1 MALAILRS
9 SRIPAGSGAAF
20 DVEIGSN
27 RFYQYAIGDATVGS
41 DRGFPVLGASSF
53 TSPLVGP
60 LPLDARGRAR
70 LEIPAERFDREHRY
84 VQLKSFRNREGEGPA
99 VSDIVKVA
107 VVSHGGADLPPI
119 AFGLSHD
126 MKTANAVRTSR
137 RASWQR
143 PVAMQYREVAV
154 SRGMFLD
161 KLVPLLGGLAKQV
174 LPKLGALLAEDK
186 KDETGATNG
195 AGTANGAGAA
205 NGSGA
210 AGGGG
215 LITFLTDLIGKTG
228 GSGASNGGGASD
240 SANPGKAGDT
250 ASGNGSGTA
259 TQGTPPTAPKP
270 DTVQLILQF
279 IQQLK
284 DASKRAPAGDA
295 KAAALSRAY
304 ASPEEYSHAAV
315 APALLEALPAL
326 IPLLEK
332 VLTPETIK
340 SILEHTDPTRWVGAV
355 TDGIKEIGKVGL
367 DFDKQSNEHLRALNP
382 MGVHAPVDDLL
393 KSMGFA
399 SAMAAG
405 VVREQGEPAYRRV
418 ESVRIDFAAVSPVT
432 INGRSRVCY
441 RAGRDIAFTIGV
453 KTPRPILD
461 GLLTLLVKDP
471 ATRKILVR
479 SSARFS
485 QRETG
490 GAPVRLALSAGET
503 SGLSAGEEYL
513 ACAYLTWKNARGK
526 RIGTSRSQLITLIG
540 EYAFDRVE
548 EGRVLPLND
557 VAKFR
562 SFWHRI
568 WQGAFT
574 ESIAKTELEGKYY
587 VILEPGREDNAP
599 IATETKIVEANRGAR
614 AQLVRLRSGMTMGLG
629 ALNALIPQVSTG
641 RPLPAAQLA
650 ALRSSEF
657 VKRVRAVARFSAG
670 LTGRPRIG
678 GALWVY
684 PEVKLSRVVLLK
696 AATIDPE
703 GHVRELTEEPVV
715 FPIPA
720 VMHVIGARTTT

>member
-41 DRGFPVLGASSF
+41 DRGFPMLGAPSF

-84 VQLKSFRNREGEGPA
+84 VQLKSFRDREGEGPA

-107 VVSHGGADLPPI
+107 VVSHGGADFPPI

-126 MKTANAVRTSR
+126 MKTANAVHTSR

-143 PVAMQYREVAV
+143 PVAMEYREVATL
-154 SRGMFLD
+154 SHGLFLD
-161 KLVPLLGGLAKQV
+161 KLVPLLGGLAKKV
-174 LPKLGALLAEDK
+174 LPTLGALLTQDK
-186 KDETGATNG
+186 KGETGATNG
-195 AGTANGAGAA
+195 AGTANGAGSA
-205 NGSGA
+205 NGTDS

-215 LITFLTDLIGKTG
+215 LITFLTDLIGKGG

-240 SANPGKAGDT
+240 AGNAGTAGDA
-250 ASGNGSGTA
+250 ASGNGSA
-259 TQGTPPTAPKP
+259 TRETPPTAPTP

-284 DASKRAPAGDA
+284 DAAKKAPAGDA
-295 KAAALSRAY
+295 TAAALSRAY
-304 ASPEEYSHAAV
+304 ASPEEYSRAAV
-315 APALLEALPAL
+315 APALLAALPAL

-399 SAMAAG
+399 SAMGAG
-405 VVREQGEPAYRRV
+405 VVRERGEPAYRRV

-441 RAGRDIAFTIGV
+441 RAGRDIAFAIGV

-461 GLLTLLVKDP
+461 GVLTLLVKDP

-479 SSARFS
+479 SSAKFS
-485 QRETG
+485 QRESG

-503 SGLSAGEEYL
+503 SVLSAGQEYL

-526 RIGTSRSQLITLIG
+526 RIGTSRSQLITLVG

-568 WQGAFT
+568 WQGAFN

-587 VILEPGREDNAP
+587 VILEPDREDNAP
-599 IATETKIVEANRGAR
+599 IATETKIVETNRGAR

-629 ALNALIPQVSTG
+629 ALNALIPQISTG
-641 RPLPAAQLA
+641 RPLPEAQLA

-657 VKRVRAVARFSAG
+657 VKRVQTVGRFSAG

-720 VMHVIGARTTT
+720 VMHVIGARTTI